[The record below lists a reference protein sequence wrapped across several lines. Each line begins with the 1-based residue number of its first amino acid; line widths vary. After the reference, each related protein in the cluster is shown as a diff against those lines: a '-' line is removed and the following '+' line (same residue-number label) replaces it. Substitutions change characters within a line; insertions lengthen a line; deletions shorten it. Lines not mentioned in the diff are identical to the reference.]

1 MGSAQTKKYTFK
13 IFEKKGASFVTKKKR
28 TGFPMDTKQFQEALT
43 SETSSDYYFDSYSHF
58 GIHEEMIK
66 DTVRTDSYRRAIQSP
81 LCPLKGKVVLDVGC
95 GTGILSLFAAKAGA
109 KKVYGVFFFSFPS
122 FFFFF
127 YIILSNSL
135 GCICFFICFIH
146 FFTKVIFLC
155 HVFLLNQI
163 SFIFLF
169 FFFFFLN
176 LD

>member
-13 IFEKKGASFVTKKKR
+13 FFEKKKARVLRLKKNR

-109 KKVYGVFFFSFPS
+109 KKVYGVFFFLFPLS
-122 FFFFF
+122 FFHL
-127 YIILSNSL
+127 ILHIQQTNNVPASL
-135 GCICFFICFIH
+135 FVLH
-146 FFTKVIFLC
+146 IF
-155 HVFLLNQI
+155 H
-163 SFIFLF
+163 
-169 FFFFFLN
+169 
-176 LD
+176 